1 MQRVAIA
8 NTLNAVNKKLLSEDH
23 KTKKDL
29 NADQEGVAVETDK
42 FLKQFKANATLFEPI
57 YIS

>member
-8 NTLNAVNKKLLSEDH
+8 NTPNAVNKKLLSEDH

-42 FLKQFKANATLFEPI
+42 FLKQFKANATLFETI
-57 YIS
+57 